1 MEKIGELILELAR
14 QFQALSDRNS
24 NAYLDWADNLNAISV
39 R

>member
-1 MEKIGELILELAR
+1 MEQIGKLILELAK

-24 NAYLDWADNLNAISV
+24 QAYLDWADDLNAISI

>member
-1 MEKIGELILELAR
+1 MEKLGELILELAR
-14 QFQALSDRNS
+14 QFQELSDRNS